1 MAATDQNYRDQYALD
16 VVFGASSILMLASLM
31 WMFVQDF
38 NREFKAEQ
46 RPFRDVEVALAQRLA
61 LEQIPSLAEFDAAQS
76 AVVQAREEREANDQ
90 KVREL
95 RKEVAKFLPDKE
107 RSENKFQTIK
117 SDLESRL

>member
-1 MAATDQNYRDQYALD
+1 MAATDQSYRDQYALD
-16 VVFGASSILMLASLM
+16 VVFGVSSILMLVSLI

-76 AVVQAREEREANDQ
+76 AVIQAREEREANDQ

-95 RKEVAKFLPDKE
+95 RTEVAKFL
-107 RSENKFQTIK
+107 R
-117 SDLESRL
+117 